1 VLPADTTLVNGTGTF
16 SATLATGGSQTI
28 TATDTLVSTITGASP
43 TIAVSTV
50 ATHLT
55 VSAPASATAG
65 TPLNFTVT
73 SLDSSNHTVPIG
85 YSGTVHFTSSDAAAS
100 LPANATLT
108 NGTGTFAATLNTAG
122 SQTITAADTVTAT
135 ITGTSGAIA
144 VISVATHFT
153 VSAPASATAGTP
165 LNFTVTAL
173 DSSNHTVTGF
183 SGTVHFTSSDGAA
196 VLPANA
202 TLTNGTGTFSATLK
216 TAGNQTIAASGT
228 VTATIAGTSGSIVVA
243 AVVVV
248 PPAPVSVNIAT
259 PAFTFVYTDPRGY
272 QDLNVVD
279 ILVNNF
285 LDGRHACYLAYIVA
299 QNTLVLVD
307 DGGDAGGPYAGNVA
321 LGNSAP
327 IQNSQCSVTLV
338 SAVGSGNNLTLVLT
352 IAWTAG
358 FAGDKIV
365 YMSAGDVAGNNSGWQ
380 PLGVAR
386 APGGAQTTTTAVV
399 SMSPN
404 RGTGLGPTAFTFNW
418 SDTLGFADLGV
429 EDILVNSSLNGQ
441 HACYIAWSR
450 PFNTLYLVDDNGDA
464 LLPGQSVAASGS
476 VSNSQCTV
484 SWGTNAVN
492 PGGSNLALILNI
504 AFTAAFGGNRVIY
517 VAARDVNEANSTDW
531 HAMGKWTP

>member
-73 SLDSSNHTVPIG
+73 ALDSSNHTVPIG

-216 TAGNQTIAASGT
+216 TAGNQTIAASDT

-399 SMSPN
+399 
-404 RGTGLGPTAFTFNW
+404 
-418 SDTLGFADLGV
+418 
-429 EDILVNSSLNGQ
+429 
-441 HACYIAWSR
+441 
-450 PFNTLYLVDDNGDA
+450 
-464 LLPGQSVAASGS
+464 
-476 VSNSQCTV
+476 
-484 SWGTNAVN
+484 
-492 PGGSNLALILNI
+492 
-504 AFTAAFGGNRVIY
+504 
-517 VAARDVNEANSTDW
+517 
-531 HAMGKWTP
+531 

>member
-43 TIAVSTV
+43 KIAVSTV

-73 SLDSSNHTVPIG
+73 ALDSSNHTVPIG

-216 TAGNQTIAASGT
+216 TAGNQTIAASDT